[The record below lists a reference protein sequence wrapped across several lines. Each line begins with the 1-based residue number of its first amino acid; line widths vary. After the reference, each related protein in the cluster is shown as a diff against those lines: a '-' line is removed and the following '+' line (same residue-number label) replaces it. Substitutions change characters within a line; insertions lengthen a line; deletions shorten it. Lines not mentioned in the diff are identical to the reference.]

1 MNKLSA
7 FLINFF
13 LTAFRHIG
21 SIAISI
27 VLIIVGAIWSNVCL
41 YIGLFLIISNIIV
54 AFVGAIRMQNIMNH
68 LSDDD
73 PEFNEMMEKLTAD
86 PKSFLSEIME
96 TQEENK
102 QLHGEDL
109 LTLPDD
115 DLFETIYFQNIDIAE
130 AAEDEDKELEQFTGA
145 RKTVYVLGLFD
156 SEIQNGG
163 LCQFFVNSSR
173 IVAPYVIE
181 SLRCVGADEHLNL
194 FEEFITTNNIDIS
207 NLESFKVFSIR
218 GFKKQTKRF
227 DFDSFDDKYYELPAL
242 QEKVVSY
249 IKNNINEF

>member
-1 MNKLSA
+1 MNKFSA
-7 FLINFF
+7 FLANFF

-21 SIAISI
+21 SIVISI
-27 VLIIVGAIWSNVCL
+27 VLIIIGAIWSNTCL
-41 YIGLFLIISNIIV
+41 YIGLFLIVSNIIV
-54 AFVGAIRMQNIMNH
+54 AFVGAIRMQNIMNYR
-68 LSDDD
+68 SDDD

-86 PKSFLSEIME
+86 PKSFLSEIIQ

-109 LTLPDD
+109 LTLSDD

-130 AAEDEDKELEQFTGA
+130 TEDKELEQFTGA

-173 IVAPYVIE
+173 IVAPYIIE
-181 SLRCVGADEHLNL
+181 SLRYVGADEHLTL
-194 FEEFITTNNIDIS
+194 FEEFITTNNIDVS
-207 NLESFKVFSIR
+207 DLESFKVFSKR
-218 GFKKQTKRF
+218 GYIKQTKRF
-227 DFDSFDDKYYELPAL
+227 DFDSFDNKYYELPAL
-242 QEKVVSY
+242 QEKLVTY
-249 IKNNINEF
+249 IKNNIHEF

>member
-1 MNKLSA
+1 MNKFSL
-7 FLINFF
+7 FLTNFF

-21 SIAISI
+21 SIVISI
-27 VLIIVGAIWSNVCL
+27 ILIIVGAIWSKVCL
-41 YIGLFLIISNIIV
+41 YIGLFLIISNVIV
-54 AFVGAIRMQNIMNH
+54 AFVGAIRMQSIMNYR
-68 LSDDD
+68 SDDD

-86 PKSFLSEIME
+86 PNSFLSEIMD

-109 LTLPDD
+109 LTLSDD

-130 AAEDEDKELEQFTGA
+130 DAEDEDKELEQFDGA
-145 RKTVYVLGLFD
+145 RKTVYILSLYD

-163 LCQFFVNSSR
+163 LCQFFVSSSR
-173 IVAPYVIE
+173 TVAPYVIE
-181 SLRCVGADEHLNL
+181 SLKIVGANEHLNL
-194 FEEFITTNNIDIS
+194 FEGFITTNNIDVS
-207 NLESFKVFSIR
+207 DLDSFKIFSKR
-218 GFKKQTKRF
+218 GFIKQTKRF

-242 QEKVVSY
+242 QEKVVAY

>member
-1 MNKLSA
+1 MNKFSV
-7 FLINFF
+7 FLTNFF

-21 SIAISI
+21 SIVISI
-27 VLIIVGAIWSNVCL
+27 ILIIVGAIWSNVCF
-41 YIGLFLIISNIIV
+41 YIGLFLIVSNLIV
-54 AFVGAIRMQNIMNH
+54 ALVGAFRMQNIMNYR
-68 LSDDD
+68 SDDD
-73 PEFNEMMEKLTAD
+73 PEFNEMMEKLSID
-86 PKSFLSEIME
+86 PKAFLSEIME
-96 TQEENK
+96 TQEENR

-109 LTLPDD
+109 LSLSDD

-130 AAEDEDKELEQFTGA
+130 EAEDEDKELEQFTGA

-173 IVAPYVIE
+173 VVAPYVSE
-181 SLRCVGADEHLNL
+181 SLKSVGANEHLNL
-194 FEEFITTNNIDIS
+194 FEEFITANNIDIS

-242 QEKVVSY
+242 QEKVVAY

>member
-1 MNKLSA
+1 MNKLSV
-7 FLINFF
+7 FLTNFF

-21 SIAISI
+21 SIVISI

-41 YIGLFLIISNIIV
+41 YIGVFLIVSNIIV
-54 AFVGAIRMQNIMNH
+54 AFVGAIRIQNIMNYR
-68 LSDDD
+68 SNDDS
-73 PEFNEMMEKLTAD
+73 EFNEMMEKLTAD
-86 PKSFLSEIME
+86 PKSILSEIME

-109 LTLPDD
+109 LTLSDD

-130 AAEDEDKELEQFTGA
+130 AAEDENKELEQFTGA

-156 SEIQNGG
+156 SEIGNGG

-194 FEEFITTNNIDIS
+194 FEEFITTNNVDVS
-207 NLESFKVFSIR
+207 DLESFKVFSKR
-218 GFKKQTKRF
+218 GYIKQTKRF

-242 QEKVVSY
+242 QEKVVTY

>member
-1 MNKLSA
+1 MNKFSA
-7 FLINFF
+7 FFTNFF

-21 SIAISI
+21 SIVISI
-27 VLIIVGAIWSNVCL
+27 ILIVVGAIWSKVCF

-54 AFVGAIRMQNIMNH
+54 AFVGAIRMQKIINYR
-68 LSDDD
+68 SDDD

-96 TQEENK
+96 AQEENRH
-102 QLHGEDL
+102 LHGEDL
-109 LTLPDD
+109 LSLSDD

-130 AAEDEDKELEQFTGA
+130 VAEDEDKELEQFTGA
-145 RKTVYVLGLFD
+145 RKIVYVLGLFD

-194 FEEFITTNNIDIS
+194 FEEFITTNNIDVS
-207 NLESFKVFSIR
+207 DLESFKVFSKR
-218 GFKKQTKRF
+218 GYIKQTKRF
-227 DFDSFDDKYYELPAL
+227 DFDSFDDNYYELPAL
-242 QEKVVSY
+242 QEKVVAY

>member
-1 MNKLSA
+1 MNKFSA
-7 FLINFF
+7 FLTNFF

-21 SIAISI
+21 SIVISI
-27 VLIIVGAIWSNVCL
+27 VLIIVGAIWSNVCF
-41 YIGLFLIISNIIV
+41 YIGLFLFISNIIV
-54 AFVGAIRMQNIMNH
+54 AFVSTIRIQNVMNYR
-68 LSDDD
+68 SDDD
-73 PEFNEMMEKLTAD
+73 PEFNEMMDKLTTD
-86 PKSFLSEIME
+86 PKSFLSEIIE

-109 LTLPDD
+109 LTLSDD

-130 AAEDEDKELEQFTGA
+130 TAEDEDKELGLFTGA

-181 SLRCVGADEHLNL
+181 SLSYVGADEHLNL
-194 FEEFITTNNIDIS
+194 FENFITTNNIDICD
-207 NLESFKVFSIR
+207 LESFKVFSKQGYI
-218 GFKKQTKRF
+218 KQTKRF

-242 QEKVVSY
+242 QEKVVTY